1 MTSNRNSCRL
11 ADLGLLFWVSLV
23 ALACGSSGVAPIG
36 AERFQLEDD
45 EQRLWNEAREL
56 QVRFDRSGLI
66 DQDPALTSYVNR
78 VAATIAPDNVKDK
91 IRLEIKVLKN
101 PAPNAFALPHGLIY
115 VHTGFLARMENE
127 AQLAAVLGHEI
138 SHIAYRHTLQTFRNV
153 RQGAAFASTL
163 GVIGAPAGLYGLG
176 VVMLGSLGALAA
188 VSGYSQSLEEE
199 ADAEGLR
206 TMARSGYDP
215 RQAVKVMEN
224 VKRYLEQEE
233 IKEPYFFSTHP
244 RVEERT
250 ASYQR
255 LLDRHYR
262 EPAGWLRDDVFAAIM
277 SRTVLENALGE
288 ISRGRFALA
297 EESIEKCLERER
309 DNSKAHFALA
319 ELFRRRGLEAD
330 RQRSETEYKMALGLD
345 SRFADAHRGIGLLY
359 YKIGRADLAREHF
372 RSYLLLSP
380 GAKDRAYIQQYL
392 REIDG
397 AEHHP

>member
-1 MTSNRNSCRL
+1 MKANPNRP
-11 ADLGLLFWVSLV
+11 AVGAFVLLFCASFALGCAAS
-23 ALACGSSGVAPIG
+23 ALAPLGEEG
-36 AERFQLEDD
+36 FQLEDD
-45 EQRLWNEAREL
+45 EQRLWKEGREL
-56 QVRFDRSGLI
+56 QSRFDSSGLI
-66 DQDPALTSYVNR
+66 EQDPFLTAYINE
-78 VAATIAPDNVKDK
+78 VAAKIAPEKVKEK

-115 VHTGFLARMENE
+115 VHTGFLARMRNE

-138 SHIAYRHTLQTFRNV
+138 IHITYRHTLQTFRNV
-153 RQGAAFASTL
+153 KQGAAFASTL

-206 TMARSGYDP
+206 AMAHAGYDP
-215 RQAVKVMEN
+215 REAVKVMEN
-224 VKRYLEQEE
+224 VNRYLEQEE

-244 RVEERT
+244 RVAERT

-262 EPAGWLRDDVFAAIM
+262 EAGGWLREDAFRIKM
-277 SRTVLENALGE
+277 SQTVLENALLE

-297 EESIEKCLERER
+297 QESIEECLAREA

-319 ELFRRRGLEAD
+319 ELFRRRGLESD
-330 RQRSETEYKMALGLD
+330 RERSENEYKIALRLEPR
-345 SRFADAHRGIGLLY
+345 SADAHRGIGLLY
-359 YKIGRADLAREHF
+359 YKIGQGDLAREHF
-372 RSYLLLSP
+372 QTYLGLSP
-380 GAKDRAYIQQYL
+380 GAKDRAYIEQYL
-392 REIDG
+392 REIDAG
-397 AEHHP
+397 GLYP